1 MQPPVSNP
9 ERRLAAKPSLPRIVY
24 ISKRVRVAQRFSTH
38 IAPISSMAYTM
49 PAIVLQRKSE
59 EMVRMIIENWTGREK
74 LVWLKRKDLLA
85 GFSESPFSGD
95 IIP

>member
-1 MQPPVSNP
+1 
-9 ERRLAAKPSLPRIVY
+9 
-24 ISKRVRVAQRFSTH
+24 
-38 IAPISSMAYTM
+38 MAYTM

>member
-9 ERRLAAKPSLPRIVY
+9 ERRLAAKPSRPRMVY
-24 ISKRVRVAQRFSTH
+24 ISKRVRVAQRLSTH

-59 EMVRMIIENWTGREK
+59 EKVRIIIENWARREK
-74 LVWLKRKDLLA
+74 LVGVKRKDLFA
-85 GFSESPFSGD
+85 GFPESPF
-95 IIP
+95 P